1 VTRAWGHN
9 RGVSGIGSVA
19 PRLVVVALL
28 ALGLVGMHH
37 LVVVACHHAA
47 AHSAHASTA
56 TPGGV
61 LSMDTHAAHADHGS
75 GLGAHAPTSPQ
86 PPADEPSGL
95 AAVAAT
101 CLAILLMLVGLV
113 LPQILARVRRWRV
126 MQLRLHEPPTATRA
140 FRPPDL
146 TLLSVSR
153 T

>member
-1 VTRAWGHN
+1 MTRAWGRN
-9 RGVSGIGSVA
+9 RRVSGIGSVA

-47 AHSAHASTA
+47 VHSAHASTA

-101 CLAILLMLVGLV
+101 CLAILLMLAGLV
-113 LPQILARVRRWRV
+113 LPQILARVRRWRLTRLA
-126 MQLRLHEPPTATRA
+126 LRVPRRTAWIL
-140 FRPPDL
+140 RPPDL
-146 TLLSVSR
+146 TLLSVLL

>member
-1 VTRAWGHN
+1 MTRARGHN
-9 RGVSGIGSVA
+9 QGVSGIGSVA

-47 AHSAHASTA
+47 EHSAHASTA
-56 TPGGV
+56 TPSGV
-61 LSMDTHAAHADHGS
+61 LSMDAHAAHADYAS
-75 GLGAHAPTSPQ
+75 DLAAQAPMSPQ

-95 AAVAAT
+95 VAVAAT

-113 LPQILARVRRWRV
+113 LPHMLARVRRWHMSRV
-126 MQLRLHEPPTATRA
+126 TILEQWVSTSPV
-140 FRPPDL
+140 RPPDL
-146 TLLSVSR
+146 NLLSVSR

>member
-1 VTRAWGHN
+1 MTRAWGYN

>member
-1 VTRAWGHN
+1 MTRVRGHN
-9 RGVSGIGSVA
+9 QGVSGIGSVA

-61 LSMDTHAAHADHGS
+61 LSMDAYVAHADHAS
-75 GLGAHAPTSPQ
+75 GVAAQAPMSPQ

-95 AAVAAT
+95 VGMAAT
-101 CLAILLMLVGLV
+101 CLAILLILVGLV
-113 LPQILARVRRWRV
+113 LPHMLARVRRWRTSRV
-126 MQLRLHEPPTATRA
+126 TILEQWVSTSPVK
-140 FRPPDL
+140 PPDL

>member
-1 VTRAWGHN
+1 MTRARGHN
-9 RGVSGIGSVA
+9 QGVSGIGSVA

-47 AHSAHASTA
+47 GHSAHASTA
-56 TPGGV
+56 TPSGV
-61 LSMDTHAAHADHGS
+61 LSMDAHAAHADHGS
-75 GLGAHAPTSPQ
+75 GLAEQTPMSPQ

-95 AAVAAT
+95 VAVAAT
-101 CLAILLMLVGLV
+101 CLAILLMLAGLV

-126 MQLRLHEPPTATRA
+126 MRLRLHMPPTTAWA
-140 FRPPDL
+140 FKPPDL
-146 TLLSVSR
+146 TVLSVSR

>member
-1 VTRAWGHN
+1 VTRAWGRN

-56 TPGGV
+56 TPGVV
-61 LSMDTHAAHADHGS
+61 LSTDAHAAHADHGS

>member
-1 VTRAWGHN
+1 MTRARGHN
-9 RGVSGIGSVA
+9 QGVSGIGSVA

-47 AHSAHASTA
+47 GHSAHAATA
-56 TPGGV
+56 TPSGV
-61 LSMDTHAAHADHGS
+61 LSMDAHAAHADHGS
-75 GLGAHAPTSPQ
+75 GLAAQTPMSPQ

-95 AAVAAT
+95 VAVAAT

-113 LPQILARVRRWRV
+113 LPHMMARVRRWRL
-126 MQLRLHEPPTATRA
+126 MRLRLHMPPKTAWA
-140 FRPPDL
+140 FKPPDL